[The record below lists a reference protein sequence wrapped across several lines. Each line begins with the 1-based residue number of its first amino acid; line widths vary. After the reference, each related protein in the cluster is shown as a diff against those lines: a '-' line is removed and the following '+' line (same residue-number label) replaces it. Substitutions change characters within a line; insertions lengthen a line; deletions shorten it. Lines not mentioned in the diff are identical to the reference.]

1 MKKLF
6 TLYDSKSET
15 YTAPQLHKTRNE
27 ALRSFAGAVNAGDK
41 GGVIAAHP
49 ADFTLFEI
57 GTWDEENCTLV
68 AIDKIAVANGID
80 VVEQAPLPL
89 KAA

>member
-15 YTAPQLHKTRNE
+15 YTAPQLHKTKAE
-27 ALRSFAGAVNAGDK
+27 ALRSFAGAVNAGSQ

-57 GTWDEENCTLV
+57 GTWDEENCTLTV
-68 AIDKIAVANGID
+68 IDKVSVANGID
-80 VVEQAPLPL
+80 LVEQPDLPL

>member
-6 TLYDSKSET
+6 TLYDSKSQT
-15 YTAPQLHKTRNE
+15 YTAPTLHKTNAE
-27 ALRSFAGAVNAGDK
+27 AKRSFAGAVNAGDK

-57 GTWDEENCTLV
+57 GTWDDENCSLV
-68 AIDKIAVANGID
+68 AIDKVAVANGLD
-80 VVEQAPLPL
+80 LLEVA
-89 KAA
+89 